1 MEVLNFNRNRN
12 DINKNDQ
19 QLLISRYKSNI
30 W

>member
-19 QLLISRYKSNI
+19 QLLIFRYKSNI